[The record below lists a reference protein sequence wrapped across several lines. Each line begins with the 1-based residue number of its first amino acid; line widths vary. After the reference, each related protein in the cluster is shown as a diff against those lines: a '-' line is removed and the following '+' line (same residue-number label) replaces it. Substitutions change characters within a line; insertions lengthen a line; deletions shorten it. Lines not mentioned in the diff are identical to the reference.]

1 MKKHTSKQ
9 VQRILATSLA
19 ALFLTLNLAS
29 CGQQANKNQLKTPA
43 KTSVKTTQKTTVKT
57 TAKTT
62 EKTTATSQ
70 KATETKKTE
79 AKKTEK
85 KTEAKKAEVKKTQ
98 SKQAED
104 TYEVWTP
111 AEEEKPV
118 RVQAPA
124 PARTQAPKPV
134 QTEAPAPPPTEAPAP
149 PPTEAPKPAP
159 TEAPKIPDWAV
170 QVRGY
175 WIQRDWVEGREL
187 FFAEDYGG
195 SMEAAEAACDARGEE
210 LNMESLLTGDPRPL
224 HYGTLVDIY
233 GKVLG
238 WSLGFLD

>member
-1 MKKHTSKQ
+1 MKYTK
-9 VQRILATSLA
+9 RTSLA
-19 ALFLTLNLAS
+19 LALLLAGLSLAS

-79 AKKTEK
+79 AKKTEAK
-85 KTEAKKAEVKKTQ
+85 NTEAKKTQ
-98 SKQAED
+98 AQQAAQEKQNS
-104 TYEVWTP
+104 WTP
-111 AEEEKPV
+111 AEEENV

-124 PARTQAPKPV
+124 RQERPQPTQARKTQAPKPV
-134 QTEAPAPPPTEAPAP
+134 QTEAPAPPPTEAPKP
-149 PPTEAPKPAP
+149 VQTEAPKPAP

-175 WIQRDWVEGREL
+175 WIAREWVEGCEL

-210 LNMESLLTGDPRPL
+210 LNMESYLAGDDRALT
-224 HYGTLVDIY
+224 YATLIDIY
-233 GKVLG
+233 GKPLG
-238 WSLGFLD
+238 WSLGFIG

>member
-29 CGQQANKNQLKTPA
+29 CGQQANKSQLKTPA
-43 KTSVKTTQKTTVKT
+43 KTSQKTTVKT

-85 KTEAKKAEVKKTQ
+85 KTEARKTEAKKTQ
-98 SKQAED
+98 AQQAAQEKQNS
-104 TYEVWTP
+104 WTP

-118 RVQAPA
+118 RVQAPARTEAPA

-149 PPTEAPKPAP
+149 PPTEAPKPA
-159 TEAPKIPDWAV
+159 IPE
-170 QVRGY
+170 GY
-175 WIQRDWVEGREL
+175 KVVDGYLIQDDPYDVGKYFW
-187 FFAEDYGG
+187 FDDYGG
-195 SMEAAEAACDARGEE
+195 EAAAEAACNAWMDAQPYEW
-210 LNMESLLTGDPRPL
+210 GDGYRTVG
-224 HYGTLVDIY
+224 YATTVDWY
-233 GKVLG
+233 TKKPVG
-238 WSLGFLD
+238 WGVYMIP